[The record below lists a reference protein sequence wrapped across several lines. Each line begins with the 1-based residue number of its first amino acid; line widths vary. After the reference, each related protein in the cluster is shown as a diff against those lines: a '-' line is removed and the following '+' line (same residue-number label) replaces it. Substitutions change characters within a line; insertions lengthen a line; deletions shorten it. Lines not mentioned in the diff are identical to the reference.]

1 VVRVARFA
9 GRRGGSVTA
18 AEIERTTSAAG
29 RMLAGGTNVIAQHGR
44 CGAVVPVRRTD
55 VHAGAPR
62 ATSVT
67 SEAQPWSDHRNGAR
81 IGNALTIVAFSVQ
94 RA

>member
-1 VVRVARFA
+1 VVRVARIA

-44 CGAVVPVRRTD
+44 CGAVGSR
-55 VHAGAPR
+55 
-62 ATSVT
+62 S
-67 SEAQPWSDHRNGAR
+67 QN
-81 IGNALTIVAFSVQ
+81 
-94 RA
+94 